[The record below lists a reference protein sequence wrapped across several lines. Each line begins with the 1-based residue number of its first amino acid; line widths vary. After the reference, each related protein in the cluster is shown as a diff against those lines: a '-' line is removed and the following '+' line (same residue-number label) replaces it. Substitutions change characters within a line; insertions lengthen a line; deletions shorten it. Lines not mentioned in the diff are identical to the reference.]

1 MCYAPFFVATSSLTG
16 RGSKRASKKEG
27 AGWAGTG
34 GGGRGVPVFVPCPQP
49 GVIRAWKIGAWTVST
64 SLAPFSTRM
73 LKDEKRLKNE
83 VGVHENIRALGAPV
97 GGEEERRNTE
107 ERLFN
112 ILLQEVE
119 NYFFPLLFLFFS
131 FSLTQAG
138 LSDGWTGTASP
149 ARHTP
154 YPGAQSTRRRYKI
167 EKFSTRLLTAP
178 R

>member
-34 GGGRGVPVFVPCPQP
+34 GGGGVPVFVPCPQP

-97 GGEEERRNTE
+97 GGRRRGGTPRRGCLIFSSKRWRTTFSLFSFFFFPSRSHRPGWATVERERRPRRVT
-107 ERLFN
+107 LH
-112 ILLQEVE
+112 
-119 NYFFPLLFLFFS
+119 
-131 FSLTQAG
+131 
-138 LSDGWTGTASP
+138 SP
-149 ARHTP
+149 AHNRP
-154 YPGAQSTRRRYKI
+154 AADTRR
-167 EKFSTRLLTAP
+167 
-178 R
+178 

>member
-1 MCYAPFFVATSSLTG
+1 M
-16 RGSKRASKKEG
+16 
-27 AGWAGTG
+27 
-34 GGGRGVPVFVPCPQP
+34 
-49 GVIRAWKIGAWTVST
+49 IRAWKIGAWTVST

-97 GGEEERRNTE
+97 GGRRRGGTP

-138 LSDGWTGTASP
+138 LSDG
-149 ARHTP
+149 
-154 YPGAQSTRRRYKI
+154 
-167 EKFSTRLLTAP
+167 
-178 R
+178 

>member
-1 MCYAPFFVATSSLTG
+1 
-16 RGSKRASKKEG
+16 
-27 AGWAGTG
+27 
-34 GGGRGVPVFVPCPQP
+34 
-49 GVIRAWKIGAWTVST
+49 
-64 SLAPFSTRM
+64 M

-97 GGEEERRNTE
+97 EGEEERRNTE

-138 LSDGWTGTASP
+138 LSDG
-149 ARHTP
+149 
-154 YPGAQSTRRRYKI
+154 
-167 EKFSTRLLTAP
+167 
-178 R
+178 